1 MKVADHLLLPHIKWT
16 VTKLKKKKKL
26 KKVSGRQLILLGQIK
41 NFAFIKLQNYR
52 FIKLT

>member
-16 VTKLKKKKKL
+16 VTKLKKKKI

-52 FIKLT
+52 FIK

>member
-26 KKVSGRQLILLGQIK
+26 KKVSSRQLILLGQIK
-41 NFAFIKLQNYR
+41 NFTFIKLLNYR
-52 FIKLT
+52 FIK